1 MHQESEPNLI
11 IVRPLEV
18 YGQVVAVPF
27 EQLGVQEPVWL
38 QTVGLDD
45 CAEPG
50 SPFRQ
55 IPSER
60 DGTPGSFVQLFRYD
74 LFHNI

>member
-1 MHQESEPNLI
+1 M
-11 IVRPLEV
+11 
-18 YGQVVAVPF
+18 PF
-27 EQLGVQEPVWL
+27 EQLGVEEPVWL

>member
-27 EQLGVQEPVWL
+27 EQLVEEIVKVPRRFGWMAL
-38 QTVGLDD
+38 LAGWTGLIDI
-45 CAEPG
+45 E
-50 SPFRQ
+50 
-55 IPSER
+55 
-60 DGTPGSFVQLFRYD
+60 V
-74 LFHNI
+74 